1 MGTSRRRTR
10 TQTRYAPPI
19 TRYDCRWQSGV
30 INYRQARWEWVNK
43 STQRGE
49 AMVDSETIIDR
60 VGDKNRPFH
69 PVYHEKVKHTLL
81 GAASWRQDGPP
92 KPGSDAIHQTD
103 GQRTAAT
110 MRAYYNENVTRA
122 PNGYSL
128 IPGKPGALAPSIDW
142 RAALEALM
150 DDAHGLLPAQKSL
163 AVNVAEFTQVKRLVP
178 GISKSIA
185 RLVRWVKG
193 QPNRKIR
200 ISYKRRTRNG
210 WTVKHATVRL
220 RSLKWSLAD
229 LADLHLAYSFGVAPL
244 ASDLGEL
251 SGKLWEVIMHQ
262 NWWRTISD
270 GRHHHLMA
278 SREWTTSSDPTLASR
293 GPGFRVLESF
303 SQTSKGTLGA
313 EVEIKPVTEEIEQRR
328 LFQQIIGWNVPLSI
342 AWELVPFSFVVD
354 WFVPVGDVLN
364 RFEPKRFLGSL
375 AANVT
380 VFQRW
385 HSVKTEA
392 RLERQLVADPST
404 ERAPVSYNPWPG
416 IRISSSGG
424 GRTASIIYER
434 NYEWPDMNFT
444 PKGQFTFKQAG
455 LSLSLVVARLFR

>member
-1 MGTSRRRTR
+1 MGKSRRRMRTR
-10 TQTRYAPPI
+10 TRYAPPI
-19 TRYDCRWQSGV
+19 THYSTRWECGV
-30 INYRQARWEWVNK
+30 RGYRQARWEWVNK
-43 STQRGE
+43 STSRGE
-49 AMVDSETIIDR
+49 AITDSETMIDWT
-60 VGDKNRPFH
+60 GDKNRPFH

-103 GQRTAAT
+103 NQRTAAT

-122 PNGYSL
+122 PNGTSL
-128 IPGKPGALAPSIDW
+128 IPGRPGSLVPLLDW
-142 RAALEALM
+142 RSALEALM

-185 RLVRWVKG
+185 RLVRWVRG
-193 QPNRKIR
+193 QPNKKIR
-200 ISYKRRTRNG
+200 ISYRRRTKNG
-210 WTVKHATVRL
+210 WVAKKATVRL
-220 RSLKWSLAD
+220 RSFKWSLAD

-251 SGKLWEVIMHQ
+251 AGKLWEVKMHQ
-262 NWWRTISD
+262 NWWRVISD
-270 GRHHHLMA
+270 AKPHHLMA
-278 SREWTTSSDPTLASR
+278 SKEWQTSNDPTVISQA
-293 GPGFRVLESF
+293 PGYRVLESF
-303 SQTSKGTLGA
+303 SQRSKGVLGA
-313 EVEIKPVTEEIEQRR
+313 EVIVNPVTEEIEQRR
-328 LFQQIIGWNVPLSI
+328 LFQQIIGWNVPFSI

-354 WFVPVGDVLN
+354 WFVPVGDILN

-375 AANVT
+375 AAKVT
-380 VFQRW
+380 IRQRW

-392 RLERQLVADPST
+392 SLERTLVADPST
-404 ERAPVSYNPWPG
+404 ESAPVSYNPWPG
-416 IRISSSGG
+416 VRISSSGG
-424 GRTASIIYER
+424 GRTTLTTYER

-444 PKGQFTFKQAG
+444 PRGVFQLRQAG

>member
-1 MGTSRRRTR
+1 M
-10 TQTRYAPPI
+10 
-19 TRYDCRWQSGV
+19 
-30 INYRQARWEWVNK
+30 
-43 STQRGE
+43 
-49 AMVDSETIIDR
+49 IDR
-60 VGDKNRPFH
+60 IGDKNRPFH
-69 PVYHEKVKHTLL
+69 PVYHEKLKHTLL
-81 GAASWRQDGPP
+81 GTASWRQDGPP

-103 GQRTAAT
+103 DQPYAAIN
-110 MRAYYNENVTRA
+110 RAYYNENVVHA
-122 PNGYSL
+122 PNGVSL
-128 IPGKPGALAPSIDW
+128 IPGKPGALVPALDW

-178 GISKSIA
+178 GISKSIS
-185 RLVRWVKG
+185 RLVRWVRG
-193 QPNRKIR
+193 QPNKKIR
-200 ISYKRRTRNG
+200 ISYRRRTRNG
-210 WTVKHATVRL
+210 WVVKKATVRL

-251 SGKLWEVIMHQ
+251 AGKLWEVQMHQ

-270 GRHHHLMA
+270 QKPHHLMA
-278 SREWTTSSDPTLASR
+278 SKEWQTSGDPVTISSAS
-293 GPGFRVLESF
+293 GYRVLESF
-303 SQTSKGTLGA
+303 SQVSKGTLGA
-313 EVEIKPVTEEIEQRR
+313 EVVINPVTEEIEQRR
-328 LFQQIIGWNVPLSI
+328 LFQQIMGWNVPLSI

-375 AANVT
+375 AAGVD
-380 VFQRW
+380 VRQRW

-392 RLERQLVADPST
+392 RLDRTLVRDSST
-404 ERAPVSYNPWPG
+404 ERAPLSYNPWPG
-416 IRISSSGG
+416 VRISSEGG
-424 GRTASIIYER
+424 GRTSAITYER

-444 PKGQFTFKQAG
+444 PHGAFKLKQAG